1 MASCLQI
8 LDVALLEGVVDV
20 AEFAVPGLEG
30 PLLVGVEIPEP
41 HVVDDHV
48 FYEGVA
54 GWREAY
60 RSMQI
65 CMLISLLSLR
75 SASSLASG
83 MKYFFMRSR
92 Q

>member
-8 LDVALLEGVVDV
+8 LDVALLECIVDV
-20 AEFAVPGLEG
+20 AEFAVSGLEG
-30 PLLVGVEIPEP
+30 PLLVGVEVSESY
-41 HVVDDHV
+41 VVDDHV

-54 GWREAY
+54 AWGGTY

-75 SASSLASG
+75 YASILASG

>member
-54 GWREAY
+54 G
-60 RSMQI
+60 
-65 CMLISLLSLR
+65 C
-75 SASSLASG
+75 
-83 MKYFFMRSR
+83 
-92 Q
+92 

>member
-20 AEFAVPGLEG
+20 AEFAVAGLEG
-30 PLLVGVEIPEP
+30 PLLVGVEVPES

-54 GWREAY
+54 GW
-60 RSMQI
+60 
-65 CMLISLLSLR
+65 
-75 SASSLASG
+75 
-83 MKYFFMRSR
+83 
-92 Q
+92 